1 MCLAPGCAPLRVFQT
16 AGARVTA
23 VRTTASRSASHG
35 VTSPTPSLPW
45 CPRRQSAT
53 LTMTKVCQPS
63 CAVQCHGSLYS
74 LIKIYKSGHCKEV
87 IKRIEKDV
95 VSSNEN
101 CYQKK
106 AEICGPVNCKVLKI
120 PIFSKDTLKHMYM
133 YILLLCQ
140 VCEYNNGLRRKEQH
154 SDGGPEAKRVHSL
167 PAQPRGE
174 A

>member
-1 MCLAPGCAPLRVFQT
+1 MCPAPGCAPLRVFQT

-53 LTMTKVCQPS
+53 LTMTKVC
-63 CAVQCHGSLYS
+63 AVQCHGSLYS
-74 LIKIYKSGHCKEV
+74 LLKIYKSGHCKEV

-106 AEICGPVNCKVLKI
+106 AEICGPENCKVFKI
-120 PIFSKDTLKHMYM
+120 SIFSKDTLQHMY
-133 YILLLCQ
+133 
-140 VCEYNNGLRRKEQH
+140 K
-154 SDGGPEAKRVHSL
+154 
-167 PAQPRGE
+167 
-174 A
+174 